1 MTIDL
6 VAIDGQSA
14 LTWSTLAL
22 GLGVCFAAGLIGGLS
37 GFGTGILVAIMMAP
51 LVGAKAL
58 IPLMA
63 VVMLINNASRVWFFR
78 SGLNR
83 RVGLGVLVS
92 AVPAAYLGVEIYAK
106 LDAAVLQVLIGAV
119 IALSIPLKYWI
130 KGRKPA
136 TGLLTVSLFGVA
148 YGLLSS
154 VVVGAGMII
163 MPALLGMGL
172 AGPALIATDAF
183 IAVGINLAKAAFLH
197 KLDALTFPIALIGI
211 GAGLATI
218 PGVAIA
224 SKVSEKLGVKLH
236 TRIVEVLV
244 MVGGLHMTYQGWL
257 QWGARP

>member
-14 LTWSTLAL
+14 LTWSTLAI

-78 SGLNR
+78 NGLNR

-119 IALSIPLKYWI
+119 ITLSIPLKYWI
-130 KGRKPA
+130 KRRKPA
-136 TGLLTVSLFGVA
+136 TGLLTC
-148 YGLLSS
+148 LLYTSPS
-154 VVVGAGMII
+154 
-163 MPALLGMGL
+163 PR
-172 AGPALIATDAF
+172 D
-183 IAVGINLAKAAFLH
+183 
-197 KLDALTFPIALIGI
+197 
-211 GAGLATI
+211 
-218 PGVAIA
+218 
-224 SKVSEKLGVKLH
+224 S
-236 TRIVEVLV
+236 
-244 MVGGLHMTYQGWL
+244 
-257 QWGARP
+257 